1 LHQPSPP
8 YNEAIARASG
18 QLGTYQFVGALVAAM
33 GVYYLLAQLAGDEY
47 FKRSTVWGRIPF
59 GVGNILWGE
68 QASEVGMC

>member
-1 LHQPSPP
+1 
-8 YNEAIARASG
+8 
-18 QLGTYQFVGALVAAM
+18 M